1 MTACCRIS
9 VGIVYMKGRSSMQI
23 ERLVRMIFYIVSRE
37 QVTAKE
43 LADYF
48 NVSTRT
54 IYRDIT
60 TLTLSGIPITSKK
73 GTGGGISL
81 MDGYALNK
89 SFLTTEEQV
98 QVYQGLQILQAS
110 NYPDAEQAL
119 TKIDALFNQS
129 LSDDWLEIDFSYWG
143 SSEEEK
149 ITISDLRRALTK
161 KHVLTFEYFNSELQ
175 QSERKVDPLRLIF
188 KSHAWYIVGYCHHN
202 HAVRVFRLSR
212 MKRINVLSESFE
224 RSLPKD
230 FSLADSTYEVNYST
244 FKLLFLPE
252 MSYRLFD
259 EFQEQQVE
267 RCPNGNY
274 LVTVQYPLNE
284 WTYHRLLSFGP
295 YVEILEPAEA
305 RKELK
310 RRALKIAQKYD

>member
-1 MTACCRIS
+1 
-9 VGIVYMKGRSSMQI
+9 MQI

>member
-1 MTACCRIS
+1 
-9 VGIVYMKGRSSMQI
+9 MQI

-202 HAVRVFRLSR
+202 QAIRVFRLSR

-230 FSLADSTYEVNYST
+230 FSLADSTYETDYST

-267 RCPNGNY
+267 RCSDGNY

-295 YVEILEPAEA
+295 YVEILEPVEA

>member
-1 MTACCRIS
+1 
-9 VGIVYMKGRSSMQI
+9 MQI

-161 KHVLTFEYFNSELQ
+161 KHVLSFEYFNSELQ

-202 HAVRVFRLSR
+202 HAIRVFRLSR
-212 MKRINVLSESFE
+212 MKRINVLPESFE
-224 RSLPKD
+224 RCLPKD
-230 FSLADSTYEVNYST
+230 FSLADSTYETDYST

>member
-1 MTACCRIS
+1 
-9 VGIVYMKGRSSMQI
+9 MQI

-149 ITISDLRRALTK
+149 ITISDLRRALTE

-202 HAVRVFRLSR
+202 HAIRVFRLSR

-230 FSLADSTYEVNYST
+230 FSLADSTYETDYST

-267 RCPNGNY
+267 RCSNGNY

-295 YVEILEPAEA
+295 YVEILEPVEA

-310 RRALKIAQKYD
+310 KRALKIAQKYD

>member
-1 MTACCRIS
+1 
-9 VGIVYMKGRSSMQI
+9 MQI

-37 QVTAKE
+37 QFTAKE

-89 SFLTTEEQV
+89 SFLTSEEQV

-202 HAVRVFRLSR
+202 HAIRVFRLSR
-212 MKRINVLSESFE
+212 MKRINVLPESFE
-224 RSLPKD
+224 RCLPKD
-230 FSLADSTYEVNYST
+230 FSLADSTYETDYST

>member
-1 MTACCRIS
+1 
-9 VGIVYMKGRSSMQI
+9 MQI

-89 SFLTTEEQV
+89 SFLTSEEQV

-202 HAVRVFRLSR
+202 HAIRVFRLSR

>member
-129 LSDDWLEIDFSYWG
+129 LSDEWLEIDFSYWG

-259 EFQEQQVE
+259 
-267 RCPNGNY
+267 
-274 LVTVQYPLNE
+274 
-284 WTYHRLLSFGP
+284 
-295 YVEILEPAEA
+295 
-305 RKELK
+305 
-310 RRALKIAQKYD
+310 

>member
-1 MTACCRIS
+1 
-9 VGIVYMKGRSSMQI
+9 MQI

-60 TLTLSGIPITSKK
+60 TLTLSGIPIASKK

>member
-1 MTACCRIS
+1 
-9 VGIVYMKGRSSMQI
+9 MQI

-202 HAVRVFRLSR
+202 HAIRVFRLSR
-212 MKRINVLSESFE
+212 IKRINVLSESFE

-230 FSLADSTYEVNYST
+230 FSLADSTYETDYST

-267 RCPNGNY
+267 RCSNGNY

-295 YVEILEPAEA
+295 YVEILEPVEA

-310 RRALKIAQKYD
+310 KRALKIAQKYE

>member
-1 MTACCRIS
+1 
-9 VGIVYMKGRSSMQI
+9 MQI

-89 SFLTTEEQV
+89 SFLTSEEQV

-202 HAVRVFRLSR
+202 HAIRVFRLSR

-230 FSLADSTYEVNYST
+230 FSLADSTYETDYST

-267 RCPNGNY
+267 RCSNGNY

-295 YVEILEPAEA
+295 YVEILEPVEA

-310 RRALKIAQKYD
+310 KRALKIAQKYD

>member
-1 MTACCRIS
+1 
-9 VGIVYMKGRSSMQI
+9 MQI

-202 HAVRVFRLSR
+202 HAIRVFRLSR

-230 FSLADSTYEVNYST
+230 FSLADSTYETDYST

-267 RCPNGNY
+267 RCSNGNY

-295 YVEILEPAEA
+295 YVEILEPVEA

-310 RRALKIAQKYD
+310 KRALKIAQKYD